1 MRSRMHSSAAL
12 LSRMGSDTVTVMKS
26 DFLGIKE
33 IVNPSEEWTQAVL
46 DEARAYTDSA
56 I

>member
-1 MRSRMHSSAAL
+1 
-12 LSRMGSDTVTVMKS
+12 MGSDTVTVMKS

-33 IVNPSEEWTQAVL
+33 IVNPSEEWTKAVL
-46 DEARAYTDSA
+46 DEAKAYTDSA